1 MSAFVKKGVLLDF
14 SPTCSVHNEINPGK
28 GAAVTNF
35 SSGDAN
41 KENKSGSY
49 PVLSLVQF
57 SRAPFVSFE
66 TVKLGSSKGSVLV
79 VENPNQ
85 DVAEVKIDKF
95 PSAKGFSVDHR
106 HFILKPEESTSLSI
120 TWTPV
125 EEGGVRELITFIANG
140 IVKHQAILL
149 GRAEAP
155 KKKRKSLWDSI
166 KTKRPSECP
175 VPAKGRKTDSS
186 LKKSAN
192 KTFHVSR
199 KVQYVKEKGRSP
211 LSSYSNAPIVG
222 STLMSNPAESR
233 SGLSEKES
241 YYTPGSL
248 QKSKTRSA
256 LDKSKSNDSF
266 LDDKSVP
273 LPRPTFLVSDFDHV
287 ERSDHIETRTFECS
301 SLVPST
307 SDVRVVSV
315 LNRTH
320 SPVYTPDRVVNPL
333 TPRINSRRAPD
344 SLLREDAPDG
354 GLKFSPVTPILSV
367 QDALAIIQSDVT
379 HGCEEGDV
387 LPAMCSSFD
396 FSDSLDLLTDTEG
409 FLSSKPAEPLALP
422 EISSDFEPVK
432 ARLTFFVKSKTV
444 HEHESKD
451 ETKHARVTTKSKKH
465 TFLAETV
472 TKSRSCSSQESK
484 PEHGRK
490 ASSKRLLMDKTVEL
504 IEDECVKP
512 VSRVFKAVKF
522 QSLPVIDSDVSLEAP
537 NASGQ
542 SQSPLVVV
550 QSNFSAVVSHQHLS
564 PVLAPLSL
572 TSNVAEEPGLSPI
585 VPTRTSGSL
594 LSTWTDV
601 SLVAGQHDLGPILL
615 NQSETA
621 PSAIQPTLP
630 VLLDSPDH
638 QSKKRKSDEFS
649 KDNLCE
655 TFQIKRSRSFRPET
669 EKNKSVQERR
679 PSSRTSQ
686 SLHKVTAATRNS
698 HSTVSTK
705 SMKSLNVAQSQLI
718 FSKPVKKGT
727 VRSSVKTSLKT
738 TKSVAGVAQSQLT
751 FIKPVQT
758 AIPRHPLPFAAKNMF
773 YDERWIEKQERGF
786 TWWINYVLTP
796 DDFKVNTEVS
806 KVSAMSLVMGVE
818 NQHKVSVPKAP
829 TKEEM
834 SFKAYTA
841 RCRLNRLR
849 RAACCL
855 FTSESMV
862 KAIQRLELEIEAK
875 RLLVRKDRHLWK
887 DIGERQK
894 VLNWLLSYNPLWLRI
909 GLEVIYGELISL
921 ESNSDVMGMAMF
933 ILNRLLWNP
942 DIAAE
947 YRHPKVPHL
956 YRDGHEEALSRFT
969 LKKLLL
975 LVCFLDKAKESR
987 IIEHDPCLFCM
998 DAEFK
1003 SSKDLLLAFSRDFLS
1018 GEGILSRHLGFLGLP
1033 VSHVQTPLDEFS
1045 FAVKKL
1051 SVDLRCGIRLVRVME
1066 LFTQD
1071 WSLSRKLRVPAISR
1085 LQKIHN
1091 VDVALQVLKARGVD
1105 LNDEHGATIDSRD
1118 IVDGHREKTL
1128 TLLWTIIF
1136 AFQVDILLDETQL
1149 EEEIGF
1155 LRRAWRTRQKLT
1167 ALQSNHGLVEKTKN
1181 ESNNI
1186 LKGSRKMNLLM
1197 DWVNAV
1203 CIFYDA
1209 KVENFTVSFSDGRV
1223 LCYLI
1228 HHYHPCYLPL
1238 SAVSKSTTQTVECG
1252 QRGTVGLN
1260 SSTSDSESSFD
1271 VWPESQNGTST
1282 LMLFKELLEKERKN
1296 FQLVNTAVSSLG
1308 GVPAMIDPADMS
1320 NTIPNEKVVVC
1331 YLSFLC
1337 ARLLDLRKETRAA
1350 RVIQEAWRKFR
1361 LQMELKLYEAKNKAA
1376 LKIQSA
1382 VLRFLQR
1389 RRNERKNMAALL
1401 IQTSW
1406 RGYIGRQKVR
1416 EMKREQLHI
1425 LQNSAAATIQ
1435 AHWRRYSAV
1444 KKFQQLKCCTIVIQA
1459 YARMKRAFVAYQ
1471 NVLSAAKTIQKH
1483 WKAHQLE
1490 RAERQKYLTL
1500 RRSVVII
1507 QRGFRR
1513 WKARALKKMNSAAA
1527 VIQAAFRSWQKRKAE
1542 RKNQAAV
1549 KIQSWYR
1556 MCKYQKKYVD
1566 IQQKMIKIQAWYR
1579 GSRTQRLYQKTKW
1592 AAVCI
1597 QRHYRAY
1604 RQCRADRERYLLTQ
1618 RMTTVI
1624 QSFYRGMKARWHV
1637 KEIKAATV
1645 IQSFWRMKR
1654 ERRKF
1659 LNAKQSAVIL
1669 QSCLRRWN
1677 AWKRYQKMKRSAIVI
1692 QNRYRAYVSGKK
1704 VQAEYNRIR
1713 SAVISLQSA
1722 YRKWQDRRKA
1732 QMHRSVVK
1740 IQAWY
1745 RGYSARKKFRMVK
1758 EATIKIQSYI
1768 KMVQARQHY
1777 CSLKKATLQMQ
1788 TLYRANKL
1796 CHLERTEYQRKRDAC
1811 ICLQAAVKGHLQRKR
1826 LDTWRK
1832 SATKIQSF
1840 FRMYKTRSL
1849 YLKMCSATVIIQK
1862 RFRVYRECVR
1872 CRHQFLEFKAATICL
1887 QAAYRGYSLRKMI
1900 KYQNKS
1906 ATIIQTAV
1914 RAHIHRRR
1922 FVEMRQAS
1930 AVIQRWFRAC
1940 KERQKIRETYLNMQ
1954 RAALT
1959 LQAAYRGHRVR
1970 KQMLKHHRAATVIQA
1985 AFRMFVIRK
1994 DFLRLK
2000 QAAVSVQ
2007 KRFRAKI
2014 AGQNQKRKYQNLR
2027 KSVVRLQALWRGQTV
2042 RKQMRKWHDAAV
2054 AIQSLYRTHVA
2065 QSMYRSKKRAALVL
2079 QRQYRA
2085 YYLGKKQH
2093 YQYVQIRKAVIAV
2106 QAGFRGMKAR
2116 RELKEKHRA
2125 ATTIQAA
2132 FKAYSCKKKLASF
2145 KKAAT
2150 FIQQWYRACSVGRH
2164 QCQEF
2169 IKLKQV
2175 AVKLQAVYRGSKV
2188 RKDMRNMHQAATVIQ
2203 ANFRMYKARIVY
2215 RAMKLAATIIQQHYK
2230 ACARRN
2236 QERKKY
2242 LLLKSSAVVIQS
2254 AYRGM
2259 KTRLQI
2265 QKMHRAATVIQ
2276 ATYRKYK
2283 QHIVFRRFC
2292 WAASV
2297 IQQRYKAHKIRNI
2310 EVKKYRAK
2318 KNAAVVIQSA
2328 FRGFKS
2334 RRQVMEMHKAATII
2348 QRTFRTYCER
2358 RRFLSLKAASVVIQ
2372 QKYRATVAAKTD
2384 RKVYLMH
2391 RCAIVALQ
2399 SAYRGMKDRR
2409 TIRKMHQAATVI
2421 QAAFRMH
2428 RARIPFQAMKL
2439 AATLIQKYY
2448 RAYVNGKNER
2458 QAFIKLRNS
2467 AVLIQAAYRGMKE
2480 RRQLQAKCKAA
2491 VVIQAKFRMH
2501 LHKSY
2506 YKRLQWAAQFVQ
2518 QRYRAN
2524 KIRETAMEML
2534 KSKKHAAI
2542 LIQSAFRG
2550 MKSRQCVKD
2559 MHKAA
2564 SIIQSSFKAY
2574 RERKRYLSV
2583 KLSVLAV
2590 QQRYRATVA
2599 AKRQKEHYSSL
2610 RHATLTIQAAY
2621 RGFRT
2626 RKEIRQKHLAAT
2638 VIQAAF
2644 RSHRETVKFQAM
2656 KMSSLIIQKHYKA
2669 YIQGRKDRE
2678 KYLKLRLAV
2687 VTIQAMFRGKR
2698 VRQNVA
2704 EMQKAA
2710 STVQASYRMYR
2721 QRMAF
2726 KRMRWAASV
2735 LQQRFRAHR
2744 VRNSEMLRYQSIRK
2758 AVVCIQ
2764 AAFRAQRARKL
2775 VKQVGAARKIQSVLK
2790 MFLRRRHFLKQ
2801 KAASVVIQSVYRSY
2815 RARVSYTAMR
2825 VSAAVIQRWYRSCR
2839 VAQKQQAKY
2848 HAMKQAALT
2857 LQSAYRGMVARKF
2870 LKHKRA
2876 AVKVQSVLH
2885 MVMYRRR
2892 FLKLRSATVRLQ
2904 ASFRAYAAM
2913 KQFRRYRMAT
2923 LTIQKHYKAH
2933 KAKKAQRSTYLK
2945 TLESIRKLQSRVR
2958 GYLEYRR
2965 FQRIK
2970 KSTVTIQAFY
2980 RGFVQRLVF
2989 LQYKTSATKIQRYY
3003 RAHILQKTERAK
3015 FLELKKSAI
3024 AVQAV
3029 IRGYLARQLAM
3040 KMRAAR
3046 AIQAWYKGVLV
3057 RRDLLATKKA
3067 IATVHRCIQT
3077 RQIRNR
3083 YLKICQSVRI
3093 IQKRWRETLYA
3104 RKEHHNFL
3112 KMKSSSI
3119 KIQATWKGYCT
3130 RKKLLREKR
3139 MKRAA
3144 ITLQA
3149 FCRGWLV
3156 RKRIAEEKEV
3166 KRRLRFSAAV
3176 YHHLCAMKI
3185 QRRLRAYLA
3194 LKSAKQQMHSVI
3206 SLQRWIRSK
3215 LQRKRYL
3222 EEREKM
3228 IKVQRAVRAWLHR
3241 RNEAATVIQ
3250 QAVKRFLFKRRQQR
3264 AQRGIIKFQALWRGF
3279 RSRKKSDTSEIVAMR
3294 CRFESVNQG
3303 VREEDK
3309 LWNKTTIAIDYLLKY
3324 KHFSYILA
3332 ALKHLETATRLSSK
3346 CCEHLVNSGAT
3357 LTIFTLIRS
3366 CNRSVPC
3373 MEVITYAVQVLL
3385 NLSKYDKTT
3394 DAVYDVD
3401 HSIDTLLDLLQIY
3414 RDKAGDKVADKG
3426 GSIFAKTCFLLVI
3439 LLQNTQRAVEVRNL
3453 PKAVDRICSIY
3464 RLTARKHKMDAAR
3477 TLTRQKMNVSLN
3489 GSFFSQVT
3497 PHKTKAIPRIA
3508 PDWVLRKDNM
3518 KEVVDPLQAIQMV
3531 ADALAIVP

>member
-1 MSAFVKKGVLLDF
+1 MSGFVKKGVLLDF

-66 TVKLGSSKGSVLV
+66 TVKLGSSKGAVLV

-149 GRAEAP
+149 GRAEAS

-211 LSSYSNAPIVG
+211 LSSYS
-222 STLMSNPAESR
+222 
-233 SGLSEKES
+233 LSEKES

-273 LPRPTFLVSDFDHV
+273 IPRPTFLVSDFDHV
-287 ERSDHIETRTFECS
+287 ESSDHIETRTFECS
-301 SLVPST
+301 SVVPST
-307 SDVRVVSV
+307 SDARVVSV

-333 TPRINSRRAPD
+333 TPRINSRHAPD
-344 SLLREDAPDG
+344 SFLREDAPDG

-409 FLSSKPAEPLALP
+409 FLSS
-422 EISSDFEPVK
+422 
-432 ARLTFFVKSKTV
+432 
-444 HEHESKD
+444 
-451 ETKHARVTTKSKKH
+451 
-465 TFLAETV
+465 
-472 TKSRSCSSQESK
+472 
-484 PEHGRK
+484 
-490 ASSKRLLMDKTVEL
+490 
-504 IEDECVKP
+504 
-512 VSRVFKAVKF
+512 
-522 QSLPVIDSDVSLEAP
+522 
-537 NASGQ
+537 
-542 SQSPLVVV
+542 
-550 QSNFSAVVSHQHLS
+550 
-564 PVLAPLSL
+564 
-572 TSNVAEEPGLSPI
+572 
-585 VPTRTSGSL
+585 
-594 LSTWTDV
+594 
-601 SLVAGQHDLGPILL
+601 
-615 NQSETA
+615 SETA

-655 TFQIKRSRSFRPET
+655 TFQVKRSRSFRPAT

-686 SLHKVTAATRNS
+686 TTRHS
-698 HSTVSTK
+698 HSTVST
-705 SMKSLNVAQSQLI
+705 KSLNVAQSQLI
-718 FSKPVKKGT
+718 FSKPVKKAKILNIKPNAT
-727 VRSSVKTSLKT
+727 VHCANCTAIKELPLNSEISSTPVSCFLPGLVLNSLHYCETLDCCEVHTCYNVGLKCTLRSSVKTSLKT

-786 TWWINYVLTP
+786 TWWVNYVLTP

-849 RAACCL
+849 RAACRL

-921 ESNSDVMGMAMF
+921 ESNSDVMGLAMF

-942 DIAAE
+942 DIGAE

-956 YRDGHEEALSRFT
+956 YRDVGHEEALSRFT

-1155 LRRAWRTRQKLT
+1155 LKRAWRTRQKLA

-1181 ESNNI
+1181 ESNNS

-1282 LMLFKELLEKERKN
+1282 SMLFKELLEKERKN

-1320 NTIPNEKVVVC
+1320 NTIPNEKVCLLLNSTLPFLGFSELYRYFEFIDLIFVLFLREPKYYYVVLFQVVVC

-1406 RGYIGRQKVR
+1406 RGYIARQKVR

-1425 LQNSAAATIQ
+1425 LQNSAAATLQ

-1444 KKFQQLKCCTIVIQA
+1444 KKFQRFKCCTIVIQA

-1483 WKAHQLE
+1483 WKARQLE

-1542 RKNQAAV
+1542 RRNRAAV

-1556 MCKYQKKYVD
+1556 MCKYQKRYFD

-1579 GSRTQRLYQKTKW
+1579 
-1592 AAVCI
+1592 
-1597 QRHYRAY
+1597 
-1604 RQCRADRERYLLTQ
+1604 
-1618 RMTTVI
+1618 VI

-1637 KEIKAATV
+1637 KEIKAAIV
-1645 IQSFWRMKR
+1645 IQSFWRMKS
-1654 ERRKF
+1654 ERRTF

-1692 QNRYRAYVSGKK
+1692 QNRYRAYVSGRK

-1768 KMVQARQHY
+1768 KMVQA
-1777 CSLKKATLQMQ
+1777 TLQIQM
-1788 TLYRANKL
+1788 LYRANKL

-1811 ICLQAAVKGHLQRKR
+1811 ICLQAAVRGHLQRKR
-1826 LDTWRK
+1826 LDAWRK

-1862 RFRVYRECVR
+1862 RFRVYRERVR

-1970 KQMLKHHRAATVIQA
+1970 KQMLKHHQAATVIQA

-2000 QAAVSVQ
+2000 QAAVPVQ

-2014 AGQNQKRKYQNLR
+2014 AGQNQKQKYQNLR
-2027 KSVVRLQALWRGQTV
+2027 QSVVRLQALWRGQTV

-2085 YYLGKKQH
+2085 YCLGKKQH
-2093 YQYVQIRKAVIAV
+2093 YQ
-2106 QAGFRGMKAR
+2106 
-2116 RELKEKHRA
+2116 
-2125 ATTIQAA
+2125 
-2132 FKAYSCKKKLASF
+2132 
-2145 KKAAT
+2145 
-2150 FIQQWYRACSVGRH
+2150 
-2164 QCQEF
+2164 
-2169 IKLKQV
+2169 
-2175 AVKLQAVYRGSKV
+2175 
-2188 RKDMRNMHQAATVIQ
+2188 
-2203 ANFRMYKARIVY
+2203 
-2215 RAMKLAATIIQQHYK
+2215 
-2230 ACARRN
+2230 
-2236 QERKKY
+2236 
-2242 LLLKSSAVVIQS
+2242 
-2254 AYRGM
+2254 
-2259 KTRLQI
+2259 
-2265 QKMHRAATVIQ
+2265 
-2276 ATYRKYK
+2276 
-2283 QHIVFRRFC
+2283 
-2292 WAASV
+2292 
-2297 IQQRYKAHKIRNI
+2297 NI

-2334 RRQVMEMHKAATII
+2334 RRQVMEMHKAATVI
-2348 QRTFRTYCER
+2348 QRTFKTYCER

-2421 QAAFRMH
+2421 QAVFRMH

-2480 RRQLQAKCKAA
+2480 RRQQL
-2491 VVIQAKFRMH
+2491 
-2501 LHKSY
+2501 
-2506 YKRLQWAAQFVQ
+2506 
-2518 QRYRAN
+2518 
-2524 KIRETAMEML
+2524 
-2534 KSKKHAAI
+2534 
-2542 LIQSAFRG
+2542 
-2550 MKSRQCVKD
+2550 VKD

-2583 KLSVLAV
+2583 KSSVLAV

-2638 VIQAAF
+2638 VIQATF

-2669 YIQGRKDRE
+2669 YIQGRKDRV

-2710 STVQASYRMYR
+2710 STIQASFRMYR

-2744 VRNSEMLRYQSIRK
+2744 VRNSEMLRYQSIWK

-2775 VKQVGAARKIQSVLK
+2775 VKQVRAARKIQSVLK
-2790 MFLRRRHFLKQ
+2790 MFLKRRHFLKQ

-2825 VSAAVIQRWYRSCR
+2825 VSAVVIQRWYRSCR
-2839 VAQKQQAKY
+2839 DALKQQAKY

-2857 LQSAYRGMVARKF
+2857 LQVTSGSPAAAY
-2870 LKHKRA
+2870 
-2876 AVKVQSVLH
+2876 
-2885 MVMYRRR
+2885 
-2892 FLKLRSATVRLQ
+2892 T
-2904 ASFRAYAAM
+2904 
-2913 KQFRRYRMAT
+2913 
-2923 LTIQKHYKAH
+2923 
-2933 KAKKAQRSTYLK
+2933 
-2945 TLESIRKLQSRVR
+2945 SI
-2958 GYLEYRR
+2958 
-2965 FQRIK
+2965 
-2970 KSTVTIQAFY
+2970 AFY

-3003 RAHILQKTERAK
+3003 RARILQKTERAK

-3024 AVQAV
+3024 ALQAV

-3046 AIQAWYKGVLV
+3046 TIQAWYKGVLV

-3067 IATVHRCIQT
+3067 VATVHRCIQT

-3083 YLKICQSVRI
+3083 YLKICQSVHI

-3119 KIQATWKGYCT
+3119 KIQAVWKGYCT
-3130 RKKLLREKR
+3130 RKKLLRVQHFFFKLKQYLLLQGYKVKMEPQ
-3139 MKRAA
+3139 MKRAS

-3176 YHHLCAMKI
+3176 YHHHCAMKI

-3222 EEREKM
+3222 EEREKI

-3250 QAVKRFLFKRRQQR
+3250 QAVKRFVFKRRQQR

-3489 GSFFSQVT
+3489 GSFFSQTT

-3518 KEVVDPLQAIQMV
+3518 KEVVDPLQAIQML
-3531 ADALAIVP
+3531 ADALAVVP

>member
-106 HFILKPEESTSLSI
+106 HFILKVILSI

-248 QKSKTRSA
+248 QKSKTCSA

-344 SLLREDAPDG
+344 SFLREDAPDG

-585 VPTRTSGSL
+585 VPTRTS
-594 LSTWTDV
+594 
-601 SLVAGQHDLGPILL
+601 
-615 NQSETA
+615 
-621 PSAIQPTLP
+621 
-630 VLLDSPDH
+630 
-638 QSKKRKSDEFS
+638 
-649 KDNLCE
+649 
-655 TFQIKRSRSFRPET
+655 
-669 EKNKSVQERR
+669 
-679 PSSRTSQ
+679 
-686 SLHKVTAATRNS
+686 
-698 HSTVSTK
+698 
-705 SMKSLNVAQSQLI
+705 
-718 FSKPVKKGT
+718 T

-1105 LNDEHGATIDSRD
+1105 LNDEHG
-1118 IVDGHREKTL
+1118 E
-1128 TLLWTIIF
+1128 F
-1136 AFQVDILLDETQL
+1136 
-1149 EEEIGF
+1149 
-1155 LRRAWRTRQKLT
+1155 
-1167 ALQSNHGLVEKTKN
+1167 
-1181 ESNNI
+1181 
-1186 LKGSRKMNLLM
+1186 
-1197 DWVNAV
+1197 
-1203 CIFYDA
+1203 
-1209 KVENFTVSFSDGRV
+1209 VENFTVSFSDGRV

-1320 NTIPNEKVVVC
+1320 NTIPNEK
-1331 YLSFLC
+1331 
-1337 ARLLDLRKETRAA
+1337 
-1350 RVIQEAWRKFR
+1350 
-1361 LQMELKLYEAKNKAA
+1361 
-1376 LKIQSA
+1376 
-1382 VLRFLQR
+1382 
-1389 RRNERKNMAALL
+1389 
-1401 IQTSW
+1401 
-1406 RGYIGRQKVR
+1406 
-1416 EMKREQLHI
+1416 
-1425 LQNSAAATIQ
+1425 
-1435 AHWRRYSAV
+1435 
-1444 KKFQQLKCCTIVIQA
+1444 
-1459 YARMKRAFVAYQ
+1459 
-1471 NVLSAAKTIQKH
+1471 
-1483 WKAHQLE
+1483 
-1490 RAERQKYLTL
+1490 
-1500 RRSVVII
+1500 
-1507 QRGFRR
+1507 
-1513 WKARALKKMNSAAA
+1513 
-1527 VIQAAFRSWQKRKAE
+1527 
-1542 RKNQAAV
+1542 
-1549 KIQSWYR
+1549 
-1556 MCKYQKKYVD
+1556 
-1566 IQQKMIKIQAWYR
+1566 
-1579 GSRTQRLYQKTKW
+1579 
-1592 AAVCI
+1592 
-1597 QRHYRAY
+1597 
-1604 RQCRADRERYLLTQ
+1604 
-1618 RMTTVI
+1618 
-1624 QSFYRGMKARWHV
+1624 
-1637 KEIKAATV
+1637 
-1645 IQSFWRMKR
+1645 
-1654 ERRKF
+1654 
-1659 LNAKQSAVIL
+1659 
-1669 QSCLRRWN
+1669 
-1677 AWKRYQKMKRSAIVI
+1677 
-1692 QNRYRAYVSGKK
+1692 
-1704 VQAEYNRIR
+1704 
-1713 SAVISLQSA
+1713 
-1722 YRKWQDRRKA
+1722 
-1732 QMHRSVVK
+1732 
-1740 IQAWY
+1740 
-1745 RGYSARKKFRMVK
+1745 
-1758 EATIKIQSYI
+1758 
-1768 KMVQARQHY
+1768 
-1777 CSLKKATLQMQ
+1777 

-1826 LDTWRK
+1826 LDTWRM

-1930 AVIQRWFRAC
+1930 AVIQRWFRAF

-1970 KQMLKHHRAATVIQA
+1970 KQMLKHHRAATVFQA

-2054 AIQSLYRTHVA
+2054 AIQSLYRTHVV

-2188 RKDMRNMHQAATVIQ
+2188 RKDLRNMYQAATVIQ

-2236 QERKKY
+2236 RERKKY

-2276 ATYRKYK
+2276 ATYRKHK
-2283 QHIVFRRFC
+2283 QHIMFRRFC

-2467 AVLIQAAYRGMKE
+2467 AVLIQGAYRGMKE

-2825 VSAAVIQRWYRSCR
+2825 VSAVVIQRWYRSCR

-2848 HAMKQAALT
+2848 HAVKQGALT

-2970 KSTVTIQAFY
+2970 KSTVTIQ
-2980 RGFVQRLVF
+2980 
-2989 LQYKTSATKIQRYY
+2989 
-3003 RAHILQKTERAK
+3003 
-3015 FLELKKSAI
+3015 
-3024 AVQAV
+3024 
-3029 IRGYLARQLAM
+3029 IR
-3040 KMRAAR
+3040 
-3046 AIQAWYKGVLV
+3046 VLT
-3057 RRDLLATKKA
+3057 LN
-3067 IATVHRCIQT
+3067 IGGISP
-3077 RQIRNR
+3077 NR